1 MHFELS
7 TTHTKCNQHGAS
19 ENTVLI
25 SCQFAS
31 VICNL
36 YWNHVHCI
44 VKCTFQVPC
53 VSHTSVMVGGTK
65 SADTDERFQHIATD
79 PRFRTLRR
87 SKQKVKADSR
97 WRSMLK
103 DERFTHKATTI
114 DKRGRPK
121 YTSMKEDYR
130 RLVRLSWY
138 LQIFV
143 EWILMCTAF
152 LFV

>member
-1 MHFELS
+1 
-7 TTHTKCNQHGAS
+7 
-19 ENTVLI
+19 
-25 SCQFAS
+25 
-31 VICNL
+31 
-36 YWNHVHCI
+36 
-44 VKCTFQVPC
+44 

-65 SADTDERFQHIATD
+65 SADTDERFIATD

-138 LQIFV
+138 LQISV
-143 EWILMCTAF
+143 EWILMCTVF